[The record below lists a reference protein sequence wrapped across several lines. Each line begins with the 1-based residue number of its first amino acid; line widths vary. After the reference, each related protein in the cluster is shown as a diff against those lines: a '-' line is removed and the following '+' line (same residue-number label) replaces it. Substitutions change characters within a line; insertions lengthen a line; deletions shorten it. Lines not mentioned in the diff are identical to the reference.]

1 MNWKAKGDWRF
12 IYSLAKELGK
22 TVAEL
27 SETLTREEMIGWAA
41 FFKMQNDEMDRDR
54 EGIQT
59 RAASRT
65 QSR

>member
-1 MNWKAKGDWRF
+1 MF

-27 SETLTREEMIGWAA
+27 TQTLTREELVGWAA
-41 FFKMQNDEMDRDR
+41 FFAIQNEEMEKDRDAV
-54 EGIQT
+54 QS